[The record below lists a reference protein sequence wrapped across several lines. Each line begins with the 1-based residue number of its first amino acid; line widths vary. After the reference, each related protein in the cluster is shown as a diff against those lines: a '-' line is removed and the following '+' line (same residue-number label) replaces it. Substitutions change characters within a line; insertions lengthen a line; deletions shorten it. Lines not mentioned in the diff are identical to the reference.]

1 MKCLDYNY
9 FLDNE
14 IDVVGEEIDVDL
26 GVDYSPEK
34 SKFAVW
40 SPHADKIDLLVYETE
55 NEGAIGQIESMEMDD
70 YGIWHTEVKGDLKNK
85 AYNYMI
91 EIDNDI
97 KCAVDPYAKAVTQN
111 GNRGVILD
119 LKDTDPKGWSEDE
132 RPHLEKPEDSII
144 YELHVRDFSISPS
157 SGMKHKGK
165 YLAFTEEGSRLS
177 GTDIKTGIDHLK
189 ELGITH
195 LHLQPVFDFA
205 TVDESVNYE
214 YNWGYDP
221 KNYNVPEGSYATDS
235 AEPSCRIKEFKKMV
249 QALHE
254 NGIRVVMDV
263 VFNHTYEIDG
273 HSFGKLAP
281 GCYYRQDKDGNYSN
295 GSGCG
300 NEVASERPIVRKF
313 IVDSVIHWA
322 KEYHIDG
329 FRFDLMALHDRRTM
343 EKVAEKLHE
352 IDSSIVIYGEP
363 WTADSS
369 PLPTE
374 WQMLKGEQ
382 KESGI
387 GVFNDEFRDA
397 IKGSTRGRDRGYATG
412 KLNEGNISAIKEG
425 IQGSINS
432 FAFDPEEVINY
443 VSAHDDLTLWDKIV
457 HSNPEVSEKER
468 IKMNNLSNAIVL
480 TSQGVPFLHA
490 GVEMLRTKYGD
501 ANSYKS
507 PDGIN
512 QIEWG
517 RKIENIDTFRYY
529 QGLIKLRKNHPAFRM
544 NTAEEI
550 SKSIEFIS
558 TDDAVIAFQLGE
570 YANDDQWEKIVVIH
584 NPYHETKRVKLP
596 ERAKWKVVVMD
607 GKAGTKVLKEI
618 TGNTV
623 GVAKISTMVLYK

>member
-9 FLDNE
+9 FLDHE
-14 IDVVGEEIDVDL
+14 IDLVGEEIDINL

-34 SKFAVW
+34 SNFAVW
-40 SPHADKIDLLVYETE
+40 SPHAKKVDLLIYETE
-55 NEGAIGQIESMEMDD
+55 GEGEVGQVASMEIDE

-111 GNRGVILD
+111 GNRGVIID
-119 LKDTDPKGWSEDE
+119 LEDTNPEAWSEDE
-132 RPHLEKPEDSII
+132 RPALKQPEDSII
-144 YELHVRDFSISPS
+144 YELHVRDFSISPN
-157 SGMKHKGK
+157 SGMEHKGK
-165 YLAFTEEGSRLS
+165 YLAFTEEGSRLP

-205 TVDESVNYE
+205 TVDESVSYQ

-221 KNYNVPEGSYATDS
+221 KNYNAPEGSYATDS
-235 AEPSCRIKEFKKMV
+235 ADPICRIKEFKKMV

-254 NGIRVVMDV
+254 NGIRVIMDV
-263 VFNHTYEIDG
+263 VYNHTYEIDG

-281 GCYYRQDKDGNYSN
+281 ECYYRQDKDGNYSN

-313 IVDSVIHWA
+313 IVDSVMHWA
-322 KEYHIDG
+322 KEYNIDG

-343 EKVAEKLHE
+343 EQVAEKLHE
-352 IDSSIVIYGEP
+352 IDPSIIIYGEP
-363 WTADSS
+363 WAADNS

-382 KESGI
+382 KESRI

-397 IKGSTRGRDRGYATG
+397 IKGSTRGRDRGFATG
-412 KLNEGNISAIKEG
+412 KLNEGNIAAVKEG
-425 IQGSINS
+425 IQGSVNS

-457 HSNPEVSEKER
+457 HSNPEVSEEER
-468 IKMNNLSNAIVL
+468 IRMNNLSNAIVL

-501 ANSYKS
+501 ANSYNS

-517 RKIENIDTFRYY
+517 RKVETIKTFRYY
-529 QGLIKLRKNHPAFRM
+529 KGLIKLRKNHPAFRM

-550 SKSIEFIS
+550 EKKLKFIS
-558 TDDAVIAFQLGE
+558 TDNAIIAFQLGE

-584 NPYHETKRVKLP
+584 NPYHEPRRVELP
-596 ERAKWKVVVMD
+596 EKASWKIVVED
-607 GKAGTKVLKEI
+607 NIAGTETLREI
-618 TGNTV
+618 TGNNV
-623 GVAKISTMVLYK
+623 EVPKISTMILRK